1 MGTDDVFY
9 GVPPEHP
16 VHRRGSDDPTS
27 LYAGYTVTSRTTPAQ
42 SGPPPRTQPA
52 VPVAKSESKQ
62 D

>member
-16 VHRRGSDDPTS
+16 VHRRAGEDSAS
-27 LYAGYTVTSRTTPAQ
+27 LYAGYTPTGRSASVR
-42 SGPPPRTQPA
+42 SGPPPKTPAA
-52 VPVAKSESKQ
+52 VPVAKSEPKQ